1 MPRQQGSRVQLA
13 LAYEA
18 SYGVAPASGYRY
30 LPFATG
36 NLGAEQELLPSE
48 LLGYGRDPAAPLRD
62 ALNADGEIVIPMDVE
77 ALGFWLKAL
86 FGQPTTTGTTPKTH
100 TFQSGAATLP
110 SMAIEMQMPEIPRFA
125 MYTGVMADRFNW
137 SMQRSGLLTATVGL
151 VARNET
157 LAGASAA
164 GTPTGIA
171 LQRFSNFQGTVNR
184 DGSLLGQLVSAE
196 FTWSNN
202 LDRIEVVRGDGL
214 IDGADPGMA
223 SLTGRLQ
230 MRLADMTM
238 INQAIAGTPSEIV
251 ASWSLGANASFT
263 FTAHAVHLSRPRV
276 PVQGPQGVQ
285 VTFDFTAA
293 RAASPA
299 RMATA
304 VLVNTVTGY

>member
-18 SYGVAPASGYRY
+18 SYGVAPASGYRF

-36 NLGAEQELLPSE
+36 TLGAEQELLASE
-48 LLGYGRDPAAPLRD
+48 LLGFGRDPAAPLRD

-86 FGQPTTTGTTPKTH
+86 LGQPTTTGTTPRTH

-125 MYTGVMADRFNW
+125 MYTGVMADRLTW
-137 SMQRSGLLTATVGL
+137 TMQRSGLLTATLGL
-151 VARNET
+151 VARNE
-157 LAGASAA
+157 AVAASTAA
-164 GTPTGIA
+164 GTPTAIA
-171 LQRFSNFQGTVNR
+171 LQRFSNFQGAVNR
-184 DGSLLGQLVSAE
+184 NGSLLGQLVSAE
-196 FTWSNN
+196 FNWSNN
-202 LDRIEVVRGDGL
+202 LDRIETVRGDGL

-230 MRLADMTM
+230 MRLADMAM
-238 INQAIAGTPSEIV
+238 INDAIAGTPSEIV
-251 ASWSLGANASFT
+251 AAWSLGANASFT

-285 VTFDFTAA
+285 VTFDFVAA
-293 RAASPA
+293 RAVSPA

-304 VLVNTVTGY
+304 VLVNTITGY